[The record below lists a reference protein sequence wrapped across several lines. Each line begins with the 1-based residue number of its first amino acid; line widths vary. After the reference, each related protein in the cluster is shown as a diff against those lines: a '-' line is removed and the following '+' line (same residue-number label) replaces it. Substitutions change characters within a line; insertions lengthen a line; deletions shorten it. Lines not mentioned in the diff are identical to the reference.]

1 MQNVMTNIYSK
12 IFIFGV
18 GLFLIGCAS
27 DPVPT
32 YLPVSHPAHPE
43 AAEVVYT
50 ATPNPFQDGMS
61 MNKKQ
66 YNEAPDISTEEPGNR
81 HSHQMKSDDKNHDK
95 SVETKTEKSGHSKKE
110 HE

>member
-1 MQNVMTNIYSK
+1 MQNVMASIYSK

-27 DPVPT
+27 DPAPT

-61 MNKKQ
+61 MNKMQ
-66 YNEAPDISTEEPGNR
+66 SNEAPDISMEEHGNR
-81 HSHQMKSDDKNHDK
+81 RSHQMESDDKNHEK
-95 SVETKTEKSGHSKKE
+95 AVETKTEKSDHSPKE